1 MDKSMIASL
10 IGIGLLFICC
20 VLLGVIVGQTQA
32 SMNIALREE
41 QKYCPD
47 STRVLDTYC
56 SRPQL
61 FGTCFDMVNQVEALL
76 RLGTPK
82 AIFDQIKILEGPN
95 NNQTGPFTVWAVNEN
110 TENEN
115 NHLDSNTAGIADYF
129 NNSAYFYSQR
139 VAVNSA
145 NCGGWSLSFWKT
157 RPPVMRSYQLVYC
170 EDNTHGV
177 RVCGAFNIFTQ

>member
-1 MDKSMIASL
+1 MAMDKKTIISIITVS
-10 IGIGLLFICC
+10 LLFICC

-56 SRPQL
+56 SRPTY
-61 FGTCFDMVNQVEALL
+61 FTTCFDMVNQVESLL
-76 RLGTPK
+76 RLRTEK
-82 AIFDQIKILEGPN
+82 AIFDQIKILEGN
-95 NNQTGPFTVWAVNEN
+95 NNTQTGPITIWAVNEN

-115 NHLDSNTAGIADYF
+115 NHLDTNTIGVADFF

-139 VAVNSA
+139 VAV
-145 NCGGWSLSFWKT
+145 KT
-157 RPPVMRSYQLVYC
+157 VPTVVVGPCLFGR
-170 EDNTHGV
+170 H
-177 RVCGAFNIFTQ
+177 

>member
-10 IGIGLLFICC
+10 ICC

-76 RLGTPK
+76 RLGTSK
-82 AIFDQIKILEGPN
+82 AIF
-95 NNQTGPFTVWAVNEN
+95 
-110 TENEN
+110 
-115 NHLDSNTAGIADYF
+115 
-129 NNSAYFYSQR
+129 
-139 VAVNSA
+139 
-145 NCGGWSLSFWKT
+145 
-157 RPPVMRSYQLVYC
+157 RP
-170 EDNTHGV
+170 D
-177 RVCGAFNIFTQ
+177 